1 MIQARD
7 NFVANIERAQAIRQV
22 YAALTGQVTGA
33 IDLSDLLRFEIAQAV
48 SALDCLVHDVILIGM
63 LQVIQGQRQP
73 TEQFRRFKLSMA
85 TTIYYSENRDIEP
98 IEQAI
103 REHHSYMSFQSPDK
117 ISQAFRLISP
127 IDLWGELEIQLDNPR
142 KALKQ
147 QLSLI
152 VDRRNKIV
160 HEGDLSPTFPRR
172 PWTISTGDALQ
183 AREFIE
189 HLGHNILLIAECDG
203 SS

>member
-1 MIQARD
+1 MDRFDAKRRSVVPVRW
-7 NFVANIERAQAIRQV
+7 VAWPKPRRMCGGSSQIPRESGGFLA
-22 YAALTGQVTGA
+22 VT
-33 IDLSDLLRFEIAQAV
+33 
-48 SALDCLVHDVILIGM
+48 
-63 LQVIQGQRQP
+63 
-73 TEQFRRFKLSMA
+73 
-85 TTIYYSENRDIEP
+85 
-98 IEQAI
+98 
-103 REHHSYMSFQSPDK
+103 SYMSFQSPDK

-127 IDLWGELEIQLDNPR
+127 IDLWSELEIQLDNP
-142 KALKQ
+142 KKDLKK